1 MTIIN
6 QLKSL
11 EQESISRR
19 IPIIGSAKGTW
30 LLEQV
35 QKYKPKKIL
44 ELGTANGYSGCIL
57 GSEGAE
63 VTTIDINRQITEE
76 AKRNYALFN
85 IKATIIIRDGVEAV
99 RAMAAERDMAAERKG
114 YFDMIFIDFH
124 KTGYFQV
131 LEDCIT
137 LLKQNGVM
145 IADNITFAGCQDF
158 RRAVLADPRLETTII
173 DIKDGLSFSQKK

>member
-1 MTIIN
+1 MIIIN

-11 EQESISRR
+11 EQESIARR

-30 LLEQV
+30 LLQQV

-63 VTTIDINRQITEE
+63 VTTIDIDGHITEE

-85 IKATIIIRDGVEAV
+85 IKATIIIQDGVEAV
-99 RAMAAERDMAAERKG
+99 KDMAAVRKD

-131 LEDCIT
+131 LEDCLR
-137 LLKQNGVM
+137 LLKPKGIM
-145 IADNITFAGCQDF
+145 IADNITFPGCQDF
-158 RRAVLADPRLETTII
+158 RQAVLTDPRLETIII
-173 DIKDGLSFSQKK
+173 DIRDGLSFSQKK